1 MSQILVF
8 AAVLSALS
16 LGSNAAH
23 VTPSKA
29 VIPVSN
35 VSPTDGK
42 QMFAS
47 YCAQCHGSDGRGGGP
62 VASDLQKPPA
72 DLTMI
77 AKNNGG
83 RFPEPRVITVLESG
97 VPSSRKHLSQMP
109 VWGPRFARMSHLSP
123 NDRELRILNL
133 IRYLESIQAK

>member
-1 MSQILVF
+1 MLQHLVL

-16 LGSNAAH
+16 MGSNAAH
-23 VTPSKA
+23 ETPAKVAIS
-29 VIPVSN
+29 VSN

-42 QMFAS
+42 QTFSS

-72 DLTMI
+72 DLTRI

-83 RFPEPRVITVLESG
+83 RFPELQVTSVLESG
-97 VPSSRKHLSQMP
+97 VPSSGNHSSQMP

-133 IRYLESIQAK
+133 IRYLESIQVR